1 MRELAGRTAIVT
13 GASRGI
19 GPYICQ
25 ALASEGMNVV
35 LAARSVGELDQ
46 VAASLQTK
54 GSHTLVI
61 STDVA
66 DAHNRRTLVERA
78 NAQFGTVEVLVN
90 NAGVESN
97 GLFAGAAIEE
107 IERVIAVNL
116 VAAMLLAR
124 EVLPAMVERGLG
136 HIVNIAS
143 LAGKAPT
150 PYAAA
155 YAASKSGILGFTRS
169 LHAELRGSGVGVS
182 AVSPGFVSDAGMF
195 HNANQRV
202 QLRASRL
209 TGTSTPEQ
217 VAEAVVR
224 AIKGNKVDVIVNH
237 RRPMRPIFALEAL
250 APGAVVRMLPWF
262 GVTRTMRKLAEAQ
275 SPGSD
280 DPDAV
285 GAERSSDRP
294 AN

>member
-54 GSHTLVI
+54 GSHTLVV

-90 NAGVESN
+90 NAGIESN
-97 GLFAGAAIEE
+97 GLFAGVPAADIEH
-107 IERVIAVNL
+107 IIAVNL
-116 VAAMLLAR
+116 TAAMLLTR
-124 EVLPAMVERGLG
+124 EVLPAMVARGLG
-136 HIVNIAS
+136 HVVNIAS

-150 PYAAA
+150 PYGAA

-182 AVSPGFVSDAGMF
+182 AVSPGFVSEAGMF
-195 HNANQRV
+195 HNAGER
-202 QLRASRL
+202 LALKPSRL
-209 TGTSTPEQ
+209 IGTSTPGQ
-217 VAEAVVR
+217 VAVAVVR
-224 AIKGNKVDVIVNH
+224 AIKANKVDIIVNH
-237 RRPMRPIFALEAL
+237 RRPMRPMFALEAL
-250 APGAVVRMLPWF
+250 APGAVIRMLPLF
-262 GVTRTMRKLAEAQ
+262 GVTRTMKRMAESRALAEAEAEA
-275 SPGSD
+275 GRASD
-280 DPDAV
+280 K
-285 GAERSSDRP
+285 P
-294 AN
+294 AR